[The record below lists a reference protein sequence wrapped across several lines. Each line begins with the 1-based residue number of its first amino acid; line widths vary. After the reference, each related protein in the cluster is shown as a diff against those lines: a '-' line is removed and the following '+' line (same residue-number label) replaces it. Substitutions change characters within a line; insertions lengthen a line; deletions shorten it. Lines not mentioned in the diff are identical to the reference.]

1 MNDSQQPGND
11 THELPVVDFPVPMPL
26 DAHGPAR
33 VISVCNQKGGVGKT
47 TTAIAMGAVL
57 AELGKKV
64 LLIDVD
70 DSGNPSLSINL
81 GTEEPERSLVDLML
95 TSYMDR
101 DTTSLLEETI
111 LHHEEGMD
119 YIPAENRLGGISEI
133 LSASQDEAKKRTVL
147 KRAIAPIRERYEYI
161 LLDAAPTLNMMSIN
175 LLTAADEIIITTQ
188 PQGAAEDGIPALVSS
203 VAQVRQN
210 LNTALCIK
218 GLLITMLDRR
228 TNYNKEKASTME
240 RAYTDLGMRVFSTR
254 IPRAITAE
262 SCMEQHQSIL
272 KFDPKGKVAAAYR
285 DFVNEYLSEEA

>member
-1 MNDSQQPGND
+1 MMSK
-11 THELPVVDFPVPMPL
+11 
-26 DAHGPAR
+26 
-33 VISVCNQKGGVGKT
+33 VIAICNQKGGVGKT

-81 GTEEPERSLVDLML
+81 GTEEPERSLVDL
-95 TSYMDR
+95 

>member
-1 MNDSQQPGND
+1 MSK
-11 THELPVVDFPVPMPL
+11 
-26 DAHGPAR
+26 
-33 VISVCNQKGGVGKT
+33 VIAICNQKGGVGKT

-111 LHHEEGMD
+111 LHHGEGMD

-161 LLDAAPTLNMMSIN
+161 LLDAAPT
-175 LLTAADEIIITTQ
+175 
-188 PQGAAEDGIPALVSS
+188 
-203 VAQVRQN
+203 
-210 LNTALCIK
+210 
-218 GLLITMLDRR
+218 
-228 TNYNKEKASTME
+228 
-240 RAYTDLGMRVFSTR
+240 
-254 IPRAITAE
+254 
-262 SCMEQHQSIL
+262 
-272 KFDPKGKVAAAYR
+272 
-285 DFVNEYLSEEA
+285 

>member
-1 MNDSQQPGND
+1 MMSK
-11 THELPVVDFPVPMPL
+11 
-26 DAHGPAR
+26 
-33 VISVCNQKGGVGKT
+33 VIAICNQKGGVGKT

-133 LSASQDEAKKRTVL
+133 LSTSQDEAKKRTVL